1 MNSFSTNYLVC
12 FINLFLVPLVTVCV
26 DRMRN
31 KSVNET
37 GEGSWGKTAMSYVMY
52 VIANLILTRCFIVPL
67 RIAIHWKVFND
78 GVTYTVLAVLSA
90 VLIAFGIECLRDY
103 KKFKDMAE
111 KK

>member
-1 MNSFSTNYLVC
+1 MNAAHVNYLVC
-12 FINLFLVPLVTVCV
+12 FVNLFLVPLVTVYV
-26 DRMRN
+26 GRMRN
-31 KSVNET
+31 KSASET
-37 GEGSWGKTAMSYVMY
+37 AESDWVKTAMDYAMY
-52 VIANLILTRCFIVPL
+52 IIANLILTRCFIVPL

-103 KKFKDMAE
+103 KKFKDMEE